1 MFHTL
6 VEVMSSERVRL
17 YQWENLEHYKW
28 IQEKYDNRPRL
39 HFHLFQN
46 IFVARNIIFRNSI
59 LMYESR
65 SFALRV
71 KQFIYIQII
80 ITCQTLY
87 LSCICIFVSFI
98 FAKKSKCC
106 ERLQDAF
113 QLSKLSSFLPP
124 PTFNFFCFVPIRFVH
139 SIIKLNNF
147 AILTIK

>member
-1 MFHTL
+1 MLMGWNKRKRNVVCAWIYTHVTRFHTL

-71 KQFIYIQII
+71 IH
-80 ITCQTLY
+80 LY
-87 LSCICIFVSFI
+87 TNNYYMPNFI
-98 FAKKSKCC
+98 FILY
-106 ERLQDAF
+106 RL
-113 QLSKLSSFLPP
+113 LEKNNLWL
-124 PTFNFFCFVPIRFVH
+124 FFTKGRG
-139 SIIKLNNF
+139 LNGTC
-147 AILTIK
+147 IQ